1 MMNKRF
7 LGVMLAVVLALSTSA
22 CGRKSE
28 SANAMGGPADA
39 KLMADK
45 RVLDASASTE
55 PLLSYKHELQIQVPT
70 GQLEP
75 GLQALKQTCQA
86 AAEHACIVMKASQ
99 IRGLHAEIVMS
110 VRRQAV
116 EGLRLQAV
124 GFGKLVSQS
133 TLAEDMTGPITDV
146 TRRLAM
152 QKALREDL
160 LELRKQSRGNIDAL
174 LKTTEKLAEVQASI
188 EAAEGDLV
196 TYRNRV
202 AMDELR
208 VGLDA
213 DHPSYQE
220 ERHPVQD
227 ALKNFVSNLAD
238 GLGALIQ
245 FLALAAPWLLL
256 IAALPFVWRGLR
268 RIWKLGR
275 R

>member
-1 MMNKRF
+1 MSKRV

-22 CGRKSE
+22 CGRKAE
-28 SANAMGGPADA
+28 KMAGPAEA
-39 KLMADK
+39 KLMAERRAPDA
-45 RVLDASASTE
+45 ASASE
-55 PLLSYKHELQIQVPT
+55 PLLSYKHQLEVQVPT
-70 GQLEP
+70 GQLDS
-75 GLQALKQTCQA
+75 GLQSLKTACQA
-86 AAEHACIVMKASQ
+86 VAEHGCIVMQAGQ
-99 IRGLHAEIVMS
+99 TRGLNATIVMS

-116 EGLRLQAV
+116 DGLRTQAV
-124 GFGKLVSQS
+124 GFGKLQSQN
-133 TLAEDMTGPITDV
+133 TQAEDMTGPITDV

-152 QKALREDL
+152 QKALRDDL
-160 LELRKQSRGNIDAL
+160 LELRKQSRANIDAL

-188 EAAEGDLV
+188 EAAEGDLA

-208 VGLDA
+208 VTLSA
-213 DHPSYQE
+213 DHPSYEE
-220 ERHPVQD
+220 ERHPVAD
-227 ALKNFVSNLAD
+227 ALSRFGSNLAE

-256 IAALPFVWRGLR
+256 IAVLPFIWRGLR